1 MKISESFIKDII
13 ESEFPD
19 NYQLVYDNS
28 NLIQYLDKK
37 MGAVH
42 GDSKKKEEVLQTF
55 MQSIRYCIFI
65 KTIFIINQMSTG
77 SLMDMII

>member
-42 GDSKKKEEVLQTF
+42 GDSKKRRSLANGNSNEYNKDFTA
-55 MQSIRYCIFI
+55 
-65 KTIFIINQMSTG
+65 TI
-77 SLMDMII
+77 

>member
-13 ESEFPD
+13 ESEFLD

-42 GDSKKKEEVLQTF
+42 GDSKKKKKSCKHLCNLF
-55 MQSIRYCIFI
+55 DIAF
-65 KTIFIINQMSTG
+65 
-77 SLMDMII
+77 L

>member
-42 GDSKKKEEVLQTF
+42 GVGK
-55 MQSIRYCIFI
+55 I
-65 KTIFIINQMSTG
+65 
-77 SLMDMII
+77 SLLIAKILKAECNFENFYKYLYQYFC